1 MKSQEVHQCI
11 FGGSARVLRK
21 GTKEAWFRGREVY
34 KGNKTEIKSSSLF
47 ITKSYYL
54 ENLLSDF
61 LNL

>member
-1 MKSQEVHQCI
+1 MN
-11 FGGSARVLRK
+11 
-21 GTKEAWFRGREVY
+21 FRFVALFIAIYLIKKLDALTCSR
-34 KGNKTEIKSSSLF
+34 KTEIKSSSLF